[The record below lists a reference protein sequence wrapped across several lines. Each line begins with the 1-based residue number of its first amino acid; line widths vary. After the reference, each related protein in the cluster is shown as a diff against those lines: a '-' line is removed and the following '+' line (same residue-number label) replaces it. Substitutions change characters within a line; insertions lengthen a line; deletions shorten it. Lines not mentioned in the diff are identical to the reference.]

1 MKKSEWC
8 FCILC
13 TLASVLLF
21 IPIDTA
27 EAATLDLNGS
37 IIDMEQ
43 SDGDIVLEN
52 GITMISENF
61 LRDDLYLN
69 VGKNGKQFSLKNNH
83 DDFCIEGSVGENTLS
98 FNEKSIALPV
108 SVSERDGILY
118 VPLRPLLELFGTV
131 EWNGDEQNITVR
143 YDYNDQMTLS
153 EVEVVE
159 TPLIYK
165 IASDTGKPYDYS
177 NRAIRMTPEGM
188 IVEER
193 GEAGVLNAVKVGDQ
207 IVIHPQH
214 DNYVIR
220 GSSYAV
226 EEDYL
231 YWIEYPDPNIEIEK
245 EQKWYLYLQERKKG
259 AAPICIDQE
268 SFTGLQK
275 ISAFADFYLDICD
288 FKNGNMIWFAAD
300 IENDKGCIYLYQ
312 HDRQETVELEQ
323 FPLEKLAMFGTQV
336 VIGEKDAF
344 WTINILTDGSWRYGT
359 MNRVHLDSG
368 KIELFSNGYNV
379 LTPMIAGNYLVVR
392 AIPEGGNYRIDEKT
406 LRYTSG
412 ELWIY
417 DLTKNEWKFKVTKDM
432 PMLHEDA
439 ILQDSVIISDTQLVL
454 KTDVYATD
462 APMVVINLEKGIAQI
477 VSDEAGNIFSFNPFE
492 EEIFFRG
499 SDESNLVVL
508 STLNADGKEQRMYEI
523 YFEK

>member
-1 MKKSEWC
+1 
-8 FCILC
+8 
-13 TLASVLLF
+13 
-21 IPIDTA
+21 
-27 EAATLDLNGS
+27 
-37 IIDMEQ
+37 
-43 SDGDIVLEN
+43 
-52 GITMISENF
+52 
-61 LRDDLYLN
+61 
-69 VGKNGKQFSLKNNH
+69 
-83 DDFCIEGSVGENTLS
+83 
-98 FNEKSIALPV
+98 
-108 SVSERDGILY
+108 
-118 VPLRPLLELFGTV
+118 
-131 EWNGDEQNITVR
+131 
-143 YDYNDQMTLS
+143 
-153 EVEVVE
+153 
-159 TPLIYK
+159 
-165 IASDTGKPYDYS
+165 
-177 NRAIRMTPEGM
+177 
-188 IVEER
+188 
-193 GEAGVLNAVKVGDQ
+193 
-207 IVIHPQH
+207 
-214 DNYVIR
+214 
-220 GSSYAV
+220 
-226 EEDYL
+226 
-231 YWIEYPDPNIEIEK
+231 
-245 EQKWYLYLQERKKG
+245 
-259 AAPICIDQE
+259 
-268 SFTGLQK
+268 
-275 ISAFADFYLDICD
+275 
-288 FKNGNMIWFAAD
+288 MIWFAAD

-323 FPLEKLAMFGTQV
+323 FPLEKIAMFGTQV